1 MAGENRAEQGELDP
15 KIRTAANLF
24 LAAAALAVAVALA
37 YFATDWDSRIGG
49 AGSVLLYYAAPAA
62 LLLLLAR
69 SLRAPPAQRVSMAL
83 LLFGTLAPLYAA
95 EAALQVMRSAGPSFG
110 VRDARNSICP
120 GRWRN
125 RPVCAAAAAAGVPFD
140 SRSALHVLRD
150 LEGDGVE
157 AWPSQAPFGDA
168 MGARSPD
175 AHLVREGR
183 HLVVDGRPILPLRPG
198 VAMHGFNNPPG
209 LHRVGAARIALAGD
223 SFGQGACVPAG
234 ANAAA
239 VLRASAPATL
249 NLGLLGAG
257 PLAGLGIV
265 REYAAPLRPEVVV
278 WLFYEGNDL
287 TDLERERAHPL
298 LTKYLDPSF
307 TQGLRAS
314 ADEVDQALRGW
325 ISALRDAAEE
335 RERLRS
341 GADRHRSHLIVRWG
355 KLQELRSRVRRALEP
370 QQPPEYPF
378 DESFFRLVSSR
389 FSDDVASWGGRLLFV
404 YLPAY
409 ERFAQPPLANPH
421 RERILETMESLG
433 IPSLDLTPAFE
444 RDDPLGFFHFR
455 VKSHYTEAGYRLVAD
470 EIFLRLAE
478 LGWVVGTGREKRVAI
493 RAR

>member
-1 MAGENRAEQGELDP
+1 MRTTGVWRGDAGWSNVAGLDTPGFLARQLHRSGEEMGQTPIRDERPQMTHHSPPYLYGWREQGRAGRARPEDPHGREPLPRGRSPGGGGSVGLLQLDP

-198 VAMHGFNNPPG
+198 VAMVRTVFCNEGGDWITYEADEHGFNNPPG

-239 VLRASAPATL
+239 RSHRP
-249 NLGLLGAG
+249 GAG
-257 PLAGLGIV
+257 
-265 REYAAPLRPEVVV
+265 
-278 WLFYEGNDL
+278 
-287 TDLERERAHPL
+287 
-298 LTKYLDPSF
+298 
-307 TQGLRAS
+307 AS
-314 ADEVDQALRGW
+314 SSAADEVSGSVLHPGP
-325 ISALRDAAEE
+325 SGVGG
-335 RERLRS
+335 RS
-341 GADRHRSHLIVRWG
+341 G
-355 KLQELRSRVRRALEP
+355 
-370 QQPPEYPF
+370 
-378 DESFFRLVSSR
+378 
-389 FSDDVASWGGRLLFV
+389 
-404 YLPAY
+404 
-409 ERFAQPPLANPH
+409 
-421 RERILETMESLG
+421 
-433 IPSLDLTPAFE
+433 
-444 RDDPLGFFHFR
+444 
-455 VKSHYTEAGYRLVAD
+455 
-470 EIFLRLAE
+470 
-478 LGWVVGTGREKRVAI
+478 
-493 RAR
+493 